1 MLRSTTFTSD
11 CVLYE
16 DGVRSKLSFDSHNHS
31 IKSKY
36 KLFISRRMDMH
47 VRNPPLEMYK
57 REILR
62 RMTPLPLMLSIK
74 ANLSLIRTLRKGR
87 PVSLIIM
94 KNKREDVYVKRM

>member
-1 MLRSTTFTSD
+1 M
-11 CVLYE
+11 LYE
-16 DGVRSKLSFDSHNHS
+16 DGVRSKLSFDNHNHS

-36 KLFISRRMDMH
+36 KPFISRRMDMH
-47 VRNPPLEMYK
+47 VRNPPLDMYK

-62 RMTPLPLMLSIK
+62 RIMPLPLMLSIK